1 MRNRNQEKSFRI
13 CGRTNEPFL
22 ILCNLDLIMIKLA
35 NQLQVHLLIEKMEI
49 INGAAKSMKTVLL
62 DFAELNYKYFESNE
76 LILPLKQPPR

>member
-1 MRNRNQEKSFRI
+1 
-13 CGRTNEPFL
+13 
-22 ILCNLDLIMIKLA
+22 MIKLA